1 MGSQVSAWE
10 NHGETASMEHSGKKA
25 GLGRAGGQ
33 RAGQALA
40 GGRALVK
47 PWPGLTAGQSWLRD
61 LVEDSSPDNCRVG

>member
-25 GLGRAGGQ
+25 GWEELGAESGAGS
-33 RAGQALA
+33 

-47 PWPGLTAGQSWLRD
+47 PWPGLTAGQSWLWD
-61 LVEDSSPDNCRVG
+61 LIEDSSPDICRVG